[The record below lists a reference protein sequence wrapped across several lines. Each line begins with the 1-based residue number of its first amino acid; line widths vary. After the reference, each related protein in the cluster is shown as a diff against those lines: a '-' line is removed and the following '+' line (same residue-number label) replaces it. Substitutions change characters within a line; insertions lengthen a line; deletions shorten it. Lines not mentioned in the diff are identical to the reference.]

1 MSSSPIPATRT
12 HKLHSM
18 ATCWN
23 GYASGTRCTV
33 CCEHRPALAPV
44 EGLLEPGDVELDL
57 LLHLRGDAGS
67 FFPVAVGH
75 HLHERGGHDLPSHAE
90 LVVHPAADH
99 FLAAILQNRFPVAI
113 HFRLRAAVHA

>member
-1 MSSSPIPATRT
+1 METRLRSSASLSSRRSIGYWPHTPSRMSSSHIPATRT

-67 FFPVAVGH
+67 FFPVAV
-75 HLHERGGHDLPSHAE
+75 
-90 LVVHPAADH
+90 
-99 FLAAILQNRFPVAI
+99 
-113 HFRLRAAVHA
+113 